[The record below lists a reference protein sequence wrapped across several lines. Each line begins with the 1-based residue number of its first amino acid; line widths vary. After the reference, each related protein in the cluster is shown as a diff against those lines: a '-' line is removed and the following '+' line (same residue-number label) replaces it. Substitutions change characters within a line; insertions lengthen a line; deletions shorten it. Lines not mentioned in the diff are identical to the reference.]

1 MITQQDLNVT
11 SLGECRYR
19 SPLCFDS
26 PSHPGKSHF
35 RDRTDRIRYRVKMEE
50 SQGAGDAVSFEEAGP
65 REQIFFDPAKTTAAI
80 VTCGGLS
87 PGLNNV
93 IRSIYKSLTEN
104 YGVHRVLGIRNGYLG
119 LTQEAGL
126 DPIQLTP
133 ELVEPIDK
141 LGGTILGS
149 SRGPREPKQ
158 MADFLRDHQIDILF
172 CIGGDGTQRGAH
184 ALDQEL
190 RRRGT
195 ETSIVGIPKTIDNDV
210 PFVGLSFGY
219 ATALDKASQVIR
231 AAHVEARGAI
241 NGIGLV
247 KLMGRHA
254 GFIAAGASIVSQE
267 VDFTL
272 IPEIEFPMDGENG
285 FLPALETRMRRRGH
299 AVIVVAEGAGQHHS
313 SESSGEHDASGNL
326 LHQDIGAVLN
336 SRIRQYFS
344 KIEFPVTVKYFDPS
358 YFIRSVP
365 ATMFDRYLCDQM
377 ARQAVHAAMAGKTG
391 MLIGLEHE
399 YYINVPIPAVVSQT
413 KCVDIS
419 GQQWRAV
426 LESTGQP
433 RW

>member
-1 MITQQDLNVT
+1 LTTKLT
-11 SLGECRYR
+11 S
-19 SPLCFDS
+19 F
-26 PSHPGKSHF
+26 
-35 RDRTDRIRYRVKMEE
+35 
-50 SQGAGDAVSFEEAGP
+50 
-65 REQIFFDPAKTTAAI
+65 
-80 VTCGGLS
+80 
-87 PGLNNV
+87 
-93 IRSIYKSLTEN
+93 
-104 YGVHRVLGIRNGYLG
+104 
-119 LTQEAGL
+119 
-126 DPIQLTP
+126 
-133 ELVEPIDK
+133 
-141 LGGTILGS
+141 
-149 SRGPREPKQ
+149 
-158 MADFLRDHQIDILF
+158 F

-195 ETSIVGIPKTIDNDV
+195 ETSIIGIPKTIDKDV

-247 KLMGRHA
+247 KLIGRHA

-272 IPEIEFPMDGENG
+272 IPEIKFPMDGEDG
-285 FLPALETRMRRRGH
+285 FLPALEARMRRRGH
-299 AVIVVAEGAGQHHS
+299 AVVVVAEGAGQHHC
-313 SESSGEHDASGNL
+313 SETIGEHDASGNL
-326 LHQDIGAVLN
+326 LHQDIAALLN

-344 KIEFPVTVKYFDPS
+344 EIEFPVAVKYFDPS